1 LFFVKW
7 GLLDR
12 ITTLQQSQPISYL
25 YIYCMLSVG
34 LVGLPNAGK
43 STLFNLLTKRS
54 VPAENFPF
62 CTIDPHDGIV
72 EVPDSRVKTL
82 SDLSKSQK
90 EVYAAIEFRD
100 IAGLVK
106 NASQGAGLGNQFLSH
121 IKEVDLILMVV
132 RAFHNDDIIHVEN
145 RVNPKEDEEILL
157 LELGLA
163 DQKML
168 ENILPRLEK
177 DLKSSKDKFLGEKIE
192 IIEKILAS
200 LTNLGQARD
209 VLLPNNTD
217 PEVVKWR
224 KGLNLLTDKP
234 VLRLANISQEKEN
247 MFYESDF
254 ELDILL
260 ESSLSDMTKAEREE
274 LGVVGESGLDRMIQA
289 CYQKLNL
296 GTFLTTGEAESRAWT
311 FTKGMTGPQ
320 SAGVIHTDFEKKYIK
335 AEVIRYED
343 YIECGSRKVAI
354 EKGKMRTEGKDYLML
369 DGDVVEFKIGV

>member
-7 GLLDR
+7 DLLDR
-12 ITTLQQSQPISYL
+12 ITMLQQSQPISYL

-209 VLLPNNTD
+209 VLLPDNTD

-296 GTFLTTGEAESRAWT
+296 GTFLTTGETESRAWT

>member
-1 LFFVKW
+1 M
-7 GLLDR
+7 
-12 ITTLQQSQPISYL
+12 LQQSQPISYL
-25 YIYCMLSVG
+25 YIYRMLSVG

-209 VLLPNNTD
+209 VLLPDNTD

-296 GTFLTTGEAESRAWT
+296 GTFLTTGETESRAWT

-343 YIECGSRKVAI
+343 YVECGSRKVAI